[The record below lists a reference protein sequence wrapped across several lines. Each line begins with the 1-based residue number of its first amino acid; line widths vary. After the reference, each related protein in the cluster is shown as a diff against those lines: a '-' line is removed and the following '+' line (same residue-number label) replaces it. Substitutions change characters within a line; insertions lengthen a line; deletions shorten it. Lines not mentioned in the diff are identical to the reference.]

1 MCTITNSIIKIYKGR
16 VQKVVEH
23 NKCQFPPIPIYD
35 KRKLSTTFTLSYPIK
50 IFPQINKVIYS

>member
-1 MCTITNSIIKIYKGR
+1 MCTITISIIKIYKGR

-35 KRKLSTTFTLSYPIK
+35 QRKLSTTLPYPTI
-50 IFPQINKVIYS
+50 